1 MAPAPLSLGQVEGP
15 LKIHSRLLDA
25 DLWLVPEDYAGPP
38 LDAPVYTAAECRLLV
53 ALQPAAGQLR
63 AIHLVKEHLAGELVE
78 DETQT
83 GELLARYRQL
93 EKDLAA
99 GQGSEAELLGLA
111 RRLGQTL
118 NQPEEKNR

>member
-1 MAPAPLSLGQVEGP
+1 MAPTPHSLAQVESP

-25 DLWLVPEDYAGPP
+25 DLWLVPENYAGPV
-38 LDAPVYTAAECRLLV
+38 LDAPVYTATECRLLV
-53 ALQPAAGQLR
+53 ALQPAAGQLQ
-63 AIHLVKEHLAGELVE
+63 AIHLVKELLTGELVA
-78 DETQT
+78 DETPT

-93 EKDLAA
+93 EMDLAA

-118 NQPEEKNR
+118 NQPEERNR

>member
-1 MAPAPLSLGQVEGP
+1 MASAPLSLGQVEGP

-25 DLWLVPEDYAGPP
+25 DLWLVPEGYAGPP

-53 ALQPAAGQLR
+53 ALQPAAGQLQ
-63 AIHLVKEHLAGELVE
+63 AIHLAKELLAGEMVA

-83 GELLARYRQL
+83 AELLARYRQL
-93 EKDLAA
+93 ELDLAA

-118 NQPEEKNR
+118 KQPEQYTR

>member
-15 LKIHSRLLDA
+15 LKIHSRLLDV

-53 ALQPAAGQLR
+53 ALQPAARLLQ
-63 AIHLVKEHLAGELVE
+63 AIHLVKEQLAGELVE

-83 GELLARYRQL
+83 GELLTRYRQL
-93 EKDLAA
+93 EMALAA
-99 GQGSEAELLGLA
+99 GQGSEAEFLDLA

-118 NQPEEKNR
+118 DQPKEQ